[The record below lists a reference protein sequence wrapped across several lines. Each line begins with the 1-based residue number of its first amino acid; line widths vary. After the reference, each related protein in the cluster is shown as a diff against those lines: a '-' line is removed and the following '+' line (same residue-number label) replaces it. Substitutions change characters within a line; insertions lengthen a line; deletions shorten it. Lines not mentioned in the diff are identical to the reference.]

1 MAGSGGLP
9 LWPCCAAFLIVGG
22 CAAPAPTDYSIYR
35 AHLPR
40 SVLVLPP
47 LNQSVQVNAPYSYLS
62 TVSQPLAEAG
72 YYVFPVAVV
81 DAFMKENGLPTPG
94 EMHAAPLDKI
104 GEVFG
109 ADAVL
114 YVQIDD
120 YGQKYQ
126 VLSSTTV
133 VKAQAKLVDVSTGA
147 TLWEGRVQVAQ
158 GSGDSGGGLI
168 GMLVTAAVAQ
178 MIQTTSDSARPLAA
192 QANAQMMSDPNHG
205 LLLGPYHP
213 GYDADARGR

>member
-1 MAGSGGLP
+1 MARPRCLP
-9 LWPCCAAFLIVGG
+9 LWRCCAILLIVGG
-22 CAAPAPTDYSIYR
+22 CAAPTTTDYGAYR
-35 AHLPR
+35 AHMPR

-94 EMHAAPLDKI
+94 EMHTAPLDKI

-114 YVQIDD
+114 YVTDR
-120 YGQKYQ
+120 GLWPE
-126 VLSSTTV
+126 VSGAV
-133 VKAQAKLVDVSTGA
+133 VYHGRQGSRQA
-147 TLWEGRVQVAQ
+147 GRRSHRSHAVGRRAQVAQ
-158 GSGDSGGGLI
+158 GSGDSGGGII
-168 GMLVTAAVAQ
+168 GMVITAAVAQ
-178 MIQTTSDSARPLAA
+178 MIKSTSDSARPLAA
-192 QANAQMMSDPNHG
+192 QANTQMMFDPNHG

-213 GYDADARGR
+213 GYEADARGR

>member
-1 MAGSGGLP
+1 MPGPRRL
-9 LWPCCAAFLIVGG
+9 LFLCCATALLGG
-22 CAAPAPTDYSIYR
+22 SCVAPQKTDYGAYR
-35 AHLPR
+35 EHIPS

-47 LNQSVQVNAPYSYLS
+47 LNESMLVDAPYGYLS
-62 TVSQPLAEAG
+62 TISQPLAEAG

-94 EMHAAPLDKI
+94 EMHQVPLDKI
-104 GEVFG
+104 AEVFG

-114 YVQIDD
+114 YVTIED

-126 VLSSTTV
+126 VLSSTTIV
-133 VKAQAKLVDVSTGA
+133 RARAEMVDVATGH
-147 TLWEGRVQVAQ
+147 TLWQGKAQVAQ
-158 GSGDSGGGLI
+158 SSADSGGGII

-178 MIQTTSDSARPLAA
+178 MIESAGDSAHTLAA
-192 QANAQMMSDPNHG
+192 QANSQMISNPHSG

-213 GYDADARGR
+213 GYEADARGR

>member
-1 MAGSGGLP
+1 M
-9 LWPCCAAFLIVGG
+9 
-22 CAAPAPTDYSIYR
+22 
-35 AHLPR
+35 PR

-72 YYVFPVAVV
+72 YYVFPVAVI

-94 EMHAAPLDKI
+94 EMHEVPLDKI

-114 YVQIDD
+114 YVLIED

-133 VKAQAKLVDVSTGA
+133 VKAKAKLVDVPTGS
-147 TLWEGRVQVAQ
+147 TLWEGGVQVAQ
-158 GSGDSGGGLI
+158 GSGDSGGGVI

-178 MIQTTSDSARPLAA
+178 MIESTSDSPSSRGASQHPDDLQPEYRLPARTLSPRLRGGCSRAVARPERL
-192 QANAQMMSDPNHG
+192 
-205 LLLGPYHP
+205 
-213 GYDADARGR
+213 

>member
-1 MAGSGGLP
+1 MAKPRCLP
-9 LWPCCAAFLIVGG
+9 LWRCCAILLIVGG
-22 CAAPAPTDYSIYR
+22 CASPTPTDYGAYR
-35 AHLPR
+35 AHMPR

-94 EMHAAPLDKI
+94 EMHTAPLDKI

-114 YVQIDD
+114 YVLIED

-133 VKAQAKLVDVSTGA
+133 VKAHAKLVGVPTGA

-168 GMLVTAAVAQ
+168 GMVITAAVAQ
-178 MIQTTSDSARPLAA
+178 MIESTSDSARPLAA
-192 QANAQMMSDPNHG
+192 QANTQMMFDPNHG

-213 GYDADARGR
+213 GYEADARGR

>member
-1 MAGSGGLP
+1 MPGARSLA
-9 LWPCCAAFLIVGG
+9 LALCCATLLVAGG
-22 CAAPAPTDYSIYR
+22 CVAPTPTDYSAYR

-72 YYVFPVAVV
+72 YYVFPVAVI
-81 DAFMKENGLPTPG
+81 DAFLKENGLPTPG
-94 EMHAAPLDKI
+94 EMHEVPLDKI

-114 YVQIDD
+114 YVLIED

-133 VKAQAKLVDVSTGA
+133 VKAKAKLVDVPTGS
-147 TLWEGRVQVAQ
+147 TLWEGGVQVAQ
-158 GSGDSGGGLI
+158 GSGDSGGGVI

-178 MIQTTSDSARPLAA
+178 MIESTNDSAHPLAA
-192 QANAQMMSDPNHG
+192 QANTQMIFNPNTG
-205 LLLGPYHP
+205 FLLGPYHP
-213 GYDADARGR
+213 GYEADARGR

>member
-1 MAGSGGLP
+1 
-9 LWPCCAAFLIVGG
+9 V
-22 CAAPAPTDYSIYR
+22 APTPTDYSAYR

-47 LNQSVQVNAPYSYLS
+47 LNQSVYVNAPYSYLS
-62 TVSQPLAEAG
+62 TISRPLAEAG

-94 EMHAAPLDKI
+94 EMHDAPLDKI

-114 YVQIDD
+114 YVLIED

-126 VLSSTTV
+126 VLSSTTIV
-133 VKAQAKLVDVSTGA
+133 QAKARLVDVPTGT
-147 TLWEGRVQVAQ
+147 TLWEGSMQVAQ

-168 GMLVTAAVAQ
+168 GMLITAAVAQ
-178 MIQTTSDSARPLAA
+178 MIESSGDSAHALAA
-192 QANAQMMSDPNHG
+192 QANTQMIFNPNNG

-213 GYDADARGR
+213 DYDADPRGR

>member
-1 MAGSGGLP
+1 MPGARRLPGLCGA
-9 LWPCCAAFLIVGG
+9 LALLAGG
-22 CAAPAPTDYSIYR
+22 CVAPPPTDYGAYR
-35 AHLPR
+35 EHMPR

-47 LNQSVQVNAPYSYLS
+47 LNESVLVNAPYGYLS
-62 TVSQPLAEAG
+62 TISQPLAEAG

-94 EMHAAPLDKI
+94 EMHQVPLDKI
-104 GEVFG
+104 AEVFG

-114 YVQIDD
+114 YVTIED

-126 VLSSTTV
+126 VLSSTTI
-133 VKAQAKLVDVSTGA
+133 VKARAELVDVATGT
-147 TLWEGRVQVAQ
+147 TLWQGRAQVAQ
-158 GSGDSGGGLI
+158 GSGDSGGGVI

-178 MIQTTSDSARPLAA
+178 MIESAGDSAHGLAS
-192 QANAQMMSDPNHG
+192 QANTQMISNPNNG

-213 GYDADARGR
+213 GYEADVRGR